1 MANRSE
7 ASAAPS
13 QGSSTAPRLRGS
25 WLARGKEGRFS
36 VYLPRDGEVVRWTE
50 GAGGDWSG
58 PVRIG
63 GDGGA
68 LLPSLSVGQ
77 GADGYVHL
85 VGVRPVA
92 DGEPDH
98 VELVHTTQYQT
109 GRPALDWRSITHPN
123 GPSYR
128 WTGTPAV
135 AVDGNGRAYV
145 FCRNGGGGVS
155 VRAQKDAG
163 GWHPWWDLLGSRTDP
178 LPVAVTNGS
187 GLVELYSSHAAGL
200 LRYVQRE
207 SGAKPIREEL
217 LPAQVTE
224 GTLAAVKGP
233 SGHATAFYADR
244 EGKVCAWSPE
254 RSLKPTPLTDA
265 VGTGPLSVTRCL
277 VDGFDCTVLAQRAE
291 DGRLALAAYPSEQEE
306 AGARWSQT
314 GERHGELTAA
324 LTRDLD
330 GRLVA
335 AVLAGGSSPLLT
347 RQRPGAD
354 GFVLENWRPVR

>member
-13 QGSSTAPRLRGS
+13 PGSSTAPRLRGS

-50 GAGGDWSG
+50 GADGGWSG
-58 PVRIG
+58 PVPLG
-63 GDGGA
+63 GGGA

-85 VGVRPVA
+85 VGIRPVA
-92 DGEPDH
+92 GGGPDH
-98 VELVHTTQYQT
+98 VELVHTIQYQT
-109 GRPALDWRSITHPN
+109 GRPALEWRSVTHPN
-123 GPSYR
+123 GASYR
-128 WTGTPAV
+128 WTGTPSV
-135 AVDGNGRAYV
+135 AVDGIGRAYV
-145 FCRNGGGGVS
+145 FCRNGGGGIS

-163 GWHPWWDLLGSRTDP
+163 GWNPWWDLHGSRTDP

-187 GLVELYSSHAAGL
+187 GLVELYTSHATGL

-207 SGAKPIREEL
+207 SGAKPIREEI
-217 LPAQVTE
+217 LPARVTE

-233 SGHATAFYADR
+233 SGHVTAFYVDQ

-291 DGRLALAAYPSEQEE
+291 DGRLALAAHPSEQEE
-306 AGARWSQT
+306 SGARWSET
-314 GERHGELTAA
+314 GERHAEPTAT

-335 AVLAGGSSPLLT
+335 AVLSGGSSLLLT
-347 RQRPGAD
+347 RQRPAAD